1 LLAYDAVRI
10 SSRFD
15 AAWEFSL
22 RHHTPLKVLAW
33 ILCILFANPWMGCS
47 KKDQIEG
54 PAEEKTEGK
63 QAESQIQE
71 EAALEEAEPEPE
83 APTRRRGPSVDLTE
97 ITPDRIEGTLVRCFR
112 RNISSGII
120 QLYQE
125 RVADIESAAMRLASL
140 RSLGGWKSWPPSAAP
155 ELSISI
161 AAYRPEFREC
171 PYLMEITKLPNDALS
186 TPSKEIGCFQ
196 DLEQVEAGLVR
207 EELIAYVLEQATPCG
222 ELRLKAVADDDTR
235 LRVLRDRCKV
245 FGINF
250 LARQHKHLSEDPKK
264 KQFKE
269 ERIKMQRKE
278 KDS

>member
-1 LLAYDAVRI
+1 
-10 SSRFD
+10 
-15 AAWEFSL
+15 
-22 RHHTPLKVLAW
+22 
-33 ILCILFANPWMGCS
+33 MGCS

-63 QAESQIQE
+63 QAVSKAESQIQE
-71 EAALEEAEPEPE
+71 EAALEEVEPK
-83 APTRRRGPSVDLTE
+83 APTRRRGLSVDITE

-120 QLYQE
+120 QVYQE
-125 RVADIESAAMRLASL
+125 RVADIESAATRIASL
-140 RSLGGWKSWPPSAAP
+140 RSLGWKGWPPSAAP

-161 AAYRPEFREC
+161 VAARPEFREC
-171 PYLMEITKLPNDALS
+171 PYLMEITKLPDDALS
-186 TPSKEIGCFQ
+186 TPIKEIGCFQ

-278 KDS
+278 KDP